1 VSEILDRNEVPAH
14 VSSVRMLDCSGDYF
28 VDRLAGPWIRLG
40 AWNHNPAVDRDNVA
54 DEIMRQCVLI
64 PSEAFALLFDK
75 LRQVG
80 ILNGLDR
87 PGGTVYSSG
96 RDKEYIYFPFHQFA
110 FPFTNV
116 IGEPLVFVH
125 ANITSAGLFVNP
137 DLWMSLQLEER
148 TAGNGIW
155 WDPRRA
161 MDVLIQRV
169 SADNLHTVDIRADYL
184 LRYLQMRQM
193 SLLIG
198 HYRQLQLF
206 HPSQGAIDAFV
217 KEDLVVGSP
226 ESGTKAFFENWGLR
240 RDDLYRGDYL
250 QRRLHLWIEIKPS
263 AIDIE
268 NPWEVPP
275 SFDTH
280 DFTLPTKFGQVA
292 PARWRRFRDEDDCE
306 FAGTTCDFMDAIY
319 FRQEVL
325 TKYEVTSGFEVKDNG
340 SVSNIGYWSLT
351 RSTSRIGNELLTLAI
366 GDFAEG
372 VPFEEWPHWEQYAV
386 EPPSEYSL
394 RAIHQEIPIP
404 KSVNSLLRAL
414 QQMNAAF
421 SEMANGIGLRSS
433 TPLWRGSLDS
443 LAGRQLK
450 WVYPASAGDDEFI
463 KRATLTSTLFLDGL
477 QSSPMREF
485 LNVFGMRFHE
495 SFEKTRSPL
504 GSRKL
509 LQRTALAAAVIAVIQ
524 PKRSKVPSLVKAA
537 EGKGAG
543 RIEADLE
550 RELLALNTQIRE
562 EFSPLAFLYDLRLH
576 GGLAHPPN
584 KKESALAAAKLG
596 LPKENWHRTDYLAL
610 LELVRRGFER
620 ISEHF
625 RAARDK
631 LEEITLA

>member
-240 RDDLYRGDYL
+240 RDDFYRGDYL
-250 QRRLHLWIEIKPS
+250 QRRLHLWIEIKPP

-477 QSSPMREF
+477 QPSPMREF

-562 EFSPLAFLYDLRLH
+562 EFSPLAFFVRFTTSRWASSSSQQKGVGAC
-576 GGLAHPPN
+576 GG
-584 KKESALAAAKLG
+584 
-596 LPKENWHRTDYLAL
+596 
-610 LELVRRGFER
+610 
-620 ISEHF
+620 
-625 RAARDK
+625 
-631 LEEITLA
+631 